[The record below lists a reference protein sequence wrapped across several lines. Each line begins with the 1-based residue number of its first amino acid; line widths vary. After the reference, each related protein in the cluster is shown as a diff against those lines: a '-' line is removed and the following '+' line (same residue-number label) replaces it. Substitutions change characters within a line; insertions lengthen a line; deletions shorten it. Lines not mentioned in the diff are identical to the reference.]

1 MPTPKPAAS
10 WRRLLPLLLATLV
23 AGALALTGSTAYA
36 ADGASIAHVKPTADG
51 VKILVSLP
59 EGADV
64 DLDGVE
70 VSLVGK
76 DAEATAR
83 SAETDAAIKRTTILV
98 IDTSNSMK
106 GERFDAA
113 QAAAR
118 AFLDTVPDNVY
129 VGITTFA
136 DTVDEPLAP
145 TLDRAQALAV
155 LDDLE
160 LSAKTSLYDGVIAAT
175 GNAGK
180 DGQRTLLVLSDGAD
194 TSKTALEDVTA
205 AVGDA
210 EVQVDVVTLDQ
221 DPKHLSPLQAL
232 ADAGEGSVISSDP
245 AALQEAFASEAE
257 SLARQVVVVAQIPEG
272 LEATEGNI
280 EVRLPNG
287 SDTLTATAYAP
298 IMREA
303 PQDDATA
310 APKYTAAGGFS
321 IPVWAMYAGTALLGL
336 SLVVLFVNLVPS
348 REKKEFAPDE
358 RVAQYTA
365 MTAGIPNPNAV
376 ASERD
381 ISLAQAKEAA
391 RLMLQRNQSLE
402 ARIAAR
408 LEHAGSSLKPA
419 EWLLAHA
426 AIAVITGAVGMLLA
440 KGNLIVAIIFT
451 VMGVVLPWLWLGFKR
466 SRRLKAFNSS
476 LPDTL
481 QLMAGSLQAG
491 LSLAQSVDT
500 IVNEGTEPISG
511 EFKRVLVETRLGVS
525 LEDALEG
532 ITERFDS
539 KDFAWVV
546 MAIKIQR
553 QVGGNL
559 AELLNTVAGTIRER
573 EYMRRQVAALAAEGK
588 LSAFVL
594 GGLPPG
600 FLTYLL
606 IVNTD
611 YVMPMFTDPRGW
623 IMLGGGGMLLS
634 VGAFWMSRMVKV
646 EV

>member
-1 MPTPKPAAS
+1 MPKRLLSLLPAA
-10 WRRLLPLLLATLV
+10 LLAAGIALV
-23 AGALALTGSTAYA
+23 GSPASA
-36 ADGASIAHVKPTADG
+36 ADGASIAHVKPTEKG

-64 DLDGVE
+64 DLGGVQ
-70 VSLVGK
+70 VSLAGQA
-76 DAEATAR
+76 AEATAR
-83 SAETDAAIKRTTILV
+83 PADTDTAIKRTTILV

-106 GERFDAA
+106 GDRF
-113 QAAAR
+113 AAAKVAAS

-129 VGITTFA
+129 VGITTF
-136 DTVDEPLAP
+136 DNDVEQPLAP
-145 TLDRAQALAV
+145 SLDRDQARAV
-155 LDDLE
+155 LDG
-160 LSAKTSLYDGVIAAT
+160 LSLSKRTSLYDGVIAAAAQ
-175 GNAGK
+175 AGTE
-180 DGQRTLLVLSDGAD
+180 GQRSLLVLSDGAD
-194 TSKTALEDVTA
+194 TSKTPLDTA
-205 AVGDA
+205 AQAIQDAGVG
-210 EVQVDVVTLDQ
+210 VDVVAVEQQAKALTSLE
-221 DPKHLSPLQAL
+221 AL
-232 ADAGEGSVISSDP
+232 AEAGEGSVINADP
-245 AALQEAFASEAE
+245 AALQEAFADEADV
-257 SLARQVVVVAQIPEG
+257 LARQVVVVATLPDG
-272 LEATEGNI
+272 LTATEGNI
-280 EVRLPNG
+280 EVVLPNG
-287 SDTLTATAYAP
+287 TETLTATAYAP
-298 IMREA
+298 IVREG
-303 PQDDATA
+303 ATPEA
-310 APKYTAAGGFS
+310 APSYVSASGFS
-321 IPVWAMYAGTALLGL
+321 LPPWAMYAGTALLGL

-348 REKKEFAPDE
+348 RQPKELAPDE
-358 RVAQYTA
+358 RVAQYAA
-365 MTAGIPNPNAV
+365 MTTGANPGAV

-381 ISLAQAKEAA
+381 ISLAQAKQAA
-391 RLMLQRNQSLE
+391 AMMLHRNQSLE

-408 LEHAGSSLKPA
+408 LEHAGSNLKPA
-419 EWLLAHA
+419 EWLLAHST
-426 AIAVITGAVGMLLA
+426 IAVIAGAVGILLG
-440 KGNLIVAIIFT
+440 KGNLILAIIFT
-451 VMGVVLPWLWLGFKR
+451 VIGVVLPWVYLGFKR

-491 LSLAQSVDT
+491 LSLAQSVNT
-500 IVNEGTEPISG
+500 IVQEGTEPISS

-594 GGLPPG
+594 GGLPPA
-600 FLTYLL
+600 FLLYLL
-606 IVNTD
+606 LVNTD

-623 IMLGGGGMLLS
+623 VILGGGALLLS

>member
-1 MPTPKPAAS
+1 MPK
-10 WRRLLPLLLATLV
+10 RLLSLLLAALV
-23 AGALALTGSTAYA
+23 AVALALIGSPALA
-36 ADGASIAHVKPTADG
+36 AEGASISHVQPTKNG
-51 VKILVSLP
+51 VKILVSVP
-59 EGADV
+59 ESSVV

-70 VSLVGK
+70 VTLAGEETQS
-76 DAEATAR
+76 TAWPAD
-83 SAETDAAIKRTTILV
+83 SEGAIKRTTILV
-98 IDTSNSMK
+98 IDTSKSMK
-106 GERFDAA
+106 GDRFAAA

-118 AFLDTVPDNVY
+118 TFLDTAPKNVY

-136 DTVDEPLAP
+136 NKVKQPLAP
-145 TLDRAQALAV
+145 NLDRDKARAV
-155 LDDLE
+155 LDTLK
-160 LSAKTSLYDGVIAAT
+160 LSKKTSLYDGVIAAVKQS
-175 GNAGK
+175 GK
-180 DGQRTLLVLSDGAD
+180 DGQRRLLVLSDGAD
-194 TSKTALEDVTA
+194 TSKTALEA
-205 AVGDA
+205 ATSAIGDA
-210 EVQVDVVTLDQ
+210 EIGVDVVALEQ
-221 DPKHLSPLQAL
+221 KAKKLAPLEAM
-232 ADAGEGSVISSDP
+232 AAAGSGRVINSDP
-245 AALQEAFASEAE
+245 AALQEAFANEADD
-257 SLARQVVVVAQIPEG
+257 LARQVLVEATLPAG
-272 LEATEGNI
+272 FTATEGNI

-287 SDTLTATAYAP
+287 NEILTATAYAP
-298 IMREA
+298 LVTA
-303 PQDDATA
+303 ATKADATPA
-310 APKYTAAGGFS
+310 YVSAGGFS
-321 IPVWAMYAGTALLGL
+321 LPPWAMYAGTGLLGL
-336 SLVVLFVNLVPS
+336 SLVVLFVNLIPA
-348 REKKEFAPDE
+348 KTQTEFTPDE
-358 RVAQYTA
+358 RLAKYAALTA
-365 MTAGIPNPNAV
+365 NTNAV

-381 ISLAQAKEAA
+381 LSLAQAKQAA
-391 RLMLQRNQSLE
+391 AVMLHRNQSLE

-419 EWLLAHA
+419 EWLLAHS
-426 AIAVITGAVGMLLA
+426 AIAVIAGAVGMLLGD
-440 KGNLIVAIIFT
+440 GNIILGLIFT
-451 VMGVVLPWLWLGFKR
+451 ALGVVLPWAYLGFR
-466 SRRLKAFNSS
+466 RGRRLKAFNSS

-491 LSLAQSVDT
+491 LSLAQSVDA
-500 IVNEGTEPISG
+500 IVKEGTEPIAG
-511 EFKRVLVETRLGVS
+511 EFTRVLIETRLGVS

-588 LSAFVL
+588 LSAIVL

-606 IVNTD
+606 IVNGD

-623 IMLGGGGMLLS
+623 VMLGGGGLLLS

>member
-1 MPTPKPAAS
+1 MPK
-10 WRRLLPLLLATLV
+10 RLLSYVLAAWV
-23 AGALALTGSTAYA
+23 AGTLALVGGPAVA
-36 ADGASIAHVKPTADG
+36 ADGASIAHVKPTKDG
-51 VKILVSLP
+51 VKILVSVP

-64 DLDGVE
+64 DLGGVT
-70 VSLVGK
+70 VTLAGK

-83 SAETDAAIKRTTILV
+83 SADSDQAIKRTAILV

-106 GERFDAA
+106 GDRFAAA
-113 QAAAR
+113 QEAAR
-118 AFLDTVPDNVY
+118 TFLATVPDNVY

-136 DTVDEPLAP
+136 SEVEQPLAP
-145 TLDRAQALAV
+145 TLDRAQAVAV
-155 LDDLE
+155 LDKLE
-160 LSAKTSLYDGVIAAT
+160 LSKKTSLYDGVIAAT
-175 GNAGK
+175 KQAGK
-180 DGQRTLLVLSDGAD
+180 DGQRSLLVLSDGAD
-194 TSKTALEDVTA
+194 TSKTPLDQATKA
-205 AVGDA
+205 IGDS
-210 EVQVDVVTLDQ
+210 EVDVDVVALEQ
-221 DPKHLSPLQAL
+221 KAKKLAPLEAM
-232 ADAGEGSVISSDP
+232 ASAGNGSVINSDP
-245 AALQEAFASEAE
+245 EALQEAFASEADV
-257 SLARQVVVVAQIPEG
+257 LARQVVVVATLPEG
-272 LEATEGNI
+272 LTATEGNI
-280 EVRLPNG
+280 EVTLPAG
-287 SDTLTATAYAP
+287 GQTLTAKAYAP
-298 IMREA
+298 LSKGA
-303 PQDDATA
+303 PETAETA
-310 APKYTAAGGFS
+310 APQYVPVSGFAL
-321 IPVWAMYAGTALLGL
+321 PAWAMYAGTALLGL
-336 SLVVLFVNLVPS
+336 SLVVLFINLLPGKPKS
-348 REKKEFAPDE
+348 DFTPDE

-365 MTAGIPNPNAV
+365 MTAGIPNPNPV

-391 RLMLQRNQSLE
+391 AAMLHHNQSLE

-408 LEHAGSSLKPA
+408 LEHAGSNLKPA

-426 AIAVITGAVGMLLA
+426 AIAVISGAVGMLLGR
-440 KGNLIVAIIFT
+440 GNIIVSIIFT
-451 VMGVVLPWLWLGFKR
+451 VLGVVLPWVWLGFKR

-500 IVNEGTEPISG
+500 IVNEGTEPIAG
-511 EFKRVLVETRLGVS
+511 EFKRVLVETRLGVT

-588 LSAFVL
+588 LSAVVL
-594 GGLPPG
+594 GGLPPT
-600 FLTYLL
+600 FLLYLL
-606 IVNTD
+606 LTNGD

-623 IMLGGGGMLLS
+623 VMLGGGALLLS
-634 VGAFWMSRMVKV
+634 VGVFWMSKMVKV